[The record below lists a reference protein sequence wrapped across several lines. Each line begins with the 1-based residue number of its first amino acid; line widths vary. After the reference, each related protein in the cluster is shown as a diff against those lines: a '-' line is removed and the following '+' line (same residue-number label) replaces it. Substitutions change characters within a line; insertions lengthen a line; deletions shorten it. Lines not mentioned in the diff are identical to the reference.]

1 MLMQDS
7 KAFDGVPTIKIDA
20 TITAN
25 SQLGSPLLNI
35 EMQA

>member
-7 KAFDGVPTIKIDA
+7 EAFDGVPTIKIDA
-20 TITAN
+20 TITATFM
-25 SQLGSPLLNI
+25 GSPLLNI